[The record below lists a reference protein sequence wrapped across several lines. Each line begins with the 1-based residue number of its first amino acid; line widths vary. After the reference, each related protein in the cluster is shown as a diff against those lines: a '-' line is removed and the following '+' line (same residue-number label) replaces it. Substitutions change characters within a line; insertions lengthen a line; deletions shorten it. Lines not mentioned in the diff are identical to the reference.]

1 LNREKRVDF
10 FKKQIELEKN
20 IVEKAEAAVS
30 EVKNALV
37 KQLILGIA
45 MDSNKHESLLRA
57 LVALNLGGTPFI
69 PEEITDKLKSNLE
82 EHIKLEKNAI
92 QTYGE
97 LLENLEEERER
108 VVITAILE
116 DEKRHHK
123 LLVRL
128 HKMIIEQETLT
139 EQNLWD
145 WTWKDSLFHGSPGG

>member
-139 EQNLWD
+139 EQDLWD

>member
-1 LNREKRVDF
+1 MNREKRVDF

-139 EQNLWD
+139 EQDLWD

>member
-1 LNREKRVDF
+1 MNREKRVDF

>member
-1 LNREKRVDF
+1 MDKEKRIEF
-10 FKKQIELEKN
+10 FKKQMALEKS

-45 MDSNKHESLLRA
+45 MDSNKHESLLKA
-57 LVALNLGGTPFI
+57 LVALNVGGTPFI

-82 EHIKLEKNAI
+82 EHIKLEKSAI
-92 QTYGE
+92 QTYQE
-97 LLENLEEERER
+97 LLDNLEEERER
-108 VVITAILE
+108 VVIKAILE

-139 EQNLWD
+139 EQDLWD
-145 WTWKDSLFHGSPGG
+145 WTWKDSLFHGTPGG